1 MQQTDHSANAF
12 GLAAPSFGVIPK
24 KKFRWV
30 QGTSGFQSTPV
41 WTDLYLVANDG
52 PSRIISPPTDVFIDF
67 NELELTEPSLLGF
80 AHRFGRLGVKE
91 EHFHL
96 ADGSAGWGETI
107 SSWRLHVD
115 EFQRWFN
122 IWQLT
127 KEGNR
132 NRLQEGLISAGV
144 PLKPRGID
152 RMPPTTLAV
161 RLAAAI
167 SKDPEKTAQ
176 GYLIDR
182 VNRYLAPS
190 ISMGLPAHMTC
201 YYQGCTAQRYRGRL
215 PELNGHV
222 IWQLTPVK
230 IRNRL
235 TAKPSI
241 YASTLLATI
250 WLQFADLICGEK
262 RVRLCEVCG
271 KLMDISNAVR
281 KGAKRMHETC
291 SNTRRMTR
299 YRMKRKMQAQI
310 GARLGI
316 AEWKGARD

>member
-1 MQQTDHSANAF
+1 MQQTNHSANAF

-30 QGTSGFQSTPV
+30 QGTSGFQGRPV
-41 WTDLYLVANDG
+41 WTELYLVANYG
-52 PSRIISPPTDVFIDF
+52 PSRIVSPPPDVFIDF

-80 AHRFGRLGVKE
+80 ANRFGRLGAKE

-96 ADGSAGWGETI
+96 TDGSAGWGETI
-107 SSWRLHVD
+107 SSWHLHVA

-127 KEGNR
+127 KGGNR
-132 NRLQEGLISAGV
+132 NRLQEALISAGV
-144 PLKPRGID
+144 PLKARGID
-152 RMPPTTLAV
+152 RMPPTALAV
-161 RLAAAI
+161 GLAAAI
-167 SKDPEKTAQ
+167 SKDPMKTAQ
-176 GYLIDR
+176 SYLIDR
-182 VNRYLAPS
+182 VNRYLAPG

-201 YYQGCTAQRYRGRL
+201 YYRGCTARRDLL
-215 PELNGHV
+215 PELTEHV
-222 IWQLTPVK
+222 IWQLMPVK
-230 IRNRL
+230 IGNRL
-235 TAKPSI
+235 TVKPSI
-241 YASTLLATI
+241 SPSTLIAAI

-271 KLMDISNAVR
+271 KLMDISNSAR

-310 GARLGI
+310 GQV
-316 AEWKGARD
+316 